1 MEAERLQ
8 AAIDAVIER
17 MNPDQIILFGSGA
30 RGEMTTNSD
39 IDLLVIKERSKEDP
53 AAWQEHW
60 RSARG
65 DQLDV
70 IVMDRHTVEKH
81 RNSAYYVQGSALE
94 EGQSIYTRAGF
105 APVRTG
111 PTYTRNGA
119 IMAKTTRFDPSHA
132 TVLLENAERW
142 WGYAN
147 SVEHPPDKCRM
158 GHEAIEQALKGLIV
172 ASGRRVEHIHELN
185 DLWNQAETG
194 TERIA
199 AIRDPAIMKRLTLHS
214 GTWRYD
220 MQDPDPTETW
230 KLGKTTIEDVL
241 NDARRRIPGMID
253 KTRTLLPT
261 EPGQVQPDNRGDQ
274 RADDDPRSETRRIM
288 AAHPE
293 KLTGEPKLA
302 GADRPARVTST
313 TPTKKTSKTHEH

>member
-158 GHEAIEQALKGLIV
+158 GHECHRTGPEGTNRGKRT
-172 ASGRRVEHIHELN
+172 ASRTH
-185 DLWNQAETG
+185 
-194 TERIA
+194 
-199 AIRDPAIMKRLTLHS
+199 
-214 GTWRYD
+214 
-220 MQDPDPTETW
+220 
-230 KLGKTTIEDVL
+230 
-241 NDARRRIPGMID
+241 
-253 KTRTLLPT
+253 TRTQRLV
-261 EPGQVQPDNRGDQ
+261 EPSGNRD
-274 RADDDPRSETRRIM
+274 RTDRCDPRPGDHET
-288 AAHPE
+288 P
-293 KLTGEPKLA
+293 
-302 GADRPARVTST
+302 
-313 TPTKKTSKTHEH
+313 